1 MTLINKTVLNVMC
14 VAPLMLSL
22 WASSEDAK
30 IVWKGRWQQGSLLLG
45 HVPTGFRL
53 KHREIDLPIADSGH
67 FLLGLSRDADPI
79 AEITVIDL
87 KGRAQTQSYSV
98 TQRKYAIQRIE
109 GVPQDRVTPPESV
122 FKRIS
127 QEASEVREA
136 RALRSLSEVFLEGF
150 SAPLEAPLSGVYGS
164 QRVYNGIPKR
174 PHYGVDYAAA
184 TGTPVKAPAAGVVT
198 LAHPDMYYSGGTLI
212 VDHGHGLSST
222 FLHLSHV
229 RVVIGQKI
237 QRGDLIADVGASGR
251 ATGPHLDW
259 RMNWHDVRI
268 DPLLVLEALPTTN

>member
-1 MTLINKTVLNVMC
+1 MTLINKTVLYVMC

-45 HVPTGFRL
+45 HVPTGVSL
-53 KHREIDLPIADSGH
+53 KHREIDLPIADSGY

-79 AEITVIDL
+79 AEITVIDR
-87 KGRAQTQSYSV
+87 KGRTQTQSYSV
-98 TQRKYAIQRIE
+98 TQRKYDIQRIE

-222 FLHLSHV
+222 FLHLSQV
-229 RVVIGQKI
+229 RVVLGQKI

-268 DPLLVLEALPTTN
+268 DPLLVLEALPATN